1 MMLLEQWLRPVIL
14 PHQFPLQFN
23 MSILHFQILYVF
35 CSFDGMWR
43 LKKKRIDF
51 YQHCCFVVSHC
62 TDFATTHY
70 SLFKHSRLTHPSPIP
85 LHSEEPLGNG
95 ARSFYE
101 RTTKQSVWSSMYS
114 NTKLC
119 YCYIGKLLT
128 LTRSI
133 KHLNVSFEI
142 YIPVIHSKTA
152 LNARSSHT
160 SEVIALTL
168 ELKHL
173 I

>member
-1 MMLLEQWLRPVIL
+1 MKEQQNRVCGPQCIPIL
-14 PHQFPLQFN
+14 
-23 MSILHFQILYVF
+23 
-35 CSFDGMWR
+35 
-43 LKKKRIDF
+43 
-51 YQHCCFVVSHC
+51 
-62 TDFATTHY
+62 
-70 SLFKHSRLTHPSPIP
+70 
-85 LHSEEPLGNG
+85 
-95 ARSFYE
+95 
-101 RTTKQSVWSSMYS
+101 SV
-114 NTKLC
+114 C

-133 KHLNVSFEI
+133 KHPNVSFEI